1 MSRDYHGTW
10 QRSGRL
16 VSVED
21 EQGGTRAVKPDVCCW
36 WELGHILPMGTIP
49 SADETRVS
57 VGCNRDA
64 PRWGGWI
71 NYSFVTQI

>member
-1 MSRDYHGTW
+1 MELGRGVVDLLVLKMSKVGH
-10 QRSGRL
+10 
-16 VSVED
+16 
-21 EQGGTRAVKPDVCCW
+21 EQLNLMCVAGGGV
-36 WELGHILPMGTIP
+36 GHILPMGTIP